1 MRQFEKNPTKFENN
15 LKWPIFK
22 ASVKGQ
28 YLIILAKTFSNFKNI
43 KDKNIL
49 NLNMNEQIIINK
61 YFNEKL
67 KFEMMYKYLI

>member
-1 MRQFEKNPTKFENN
+1 MRQFEKNPPKFENN